1 MHPVPELGFQSMAVH
16 EDSIEDVRR
25 VIGRKLDDDINQAGN
40 LSVICPIC
48 YRINP
53 SVTRQ
58 FCIEAAPEILR
69 VALNISTTTTT
80 GDPKKELNPVGYTQ
94 YLDLTEF
101 QRDRG
106 TPLRYRL
113 SSVVHHQGQRYDR
126 GHYVSTVQGY
136 GPNIYY
142 IDDDVVRPENTTFF
156 TSNPQRDPM
165 PASIPAQRV
174 VEWQTQNRREAV
186 ILMYVRER

>member
-1 MHPVPELGFQSMAVH
+1 MHPVPELGFQSMTIF
-16 EDSIEDVRR
+16 EDSVESIRG
-25 VIGRKLDDDINQAGN
+25 VIRRKLEDDINQAGS
-40 LSVICPIC
+40 LSVICPVC
-48 YRINP
+48 FRINP

-58 FCIEAAPEILR
+58 YRIEAAPEILR
-69 VALNISTTTTT
+69 VVLNLSTITTT
-80 GDPKKELNPVGYTQ
+80 GHPKKELNPVDYTQ
-94 YLDLTEF
+94 YLDLTDF
-101 QRDRG
+101 QRDQG

-136 GPNIYY
+136 GSNIYY
-142 IDDDVVRPENTTFF
+142 INDDIVRPESTRFF

-165 PASIPAQRV
+165 PTVIPAHRV
-174 VEWQTQNRREAV
+174 VEWQIRNRREAV